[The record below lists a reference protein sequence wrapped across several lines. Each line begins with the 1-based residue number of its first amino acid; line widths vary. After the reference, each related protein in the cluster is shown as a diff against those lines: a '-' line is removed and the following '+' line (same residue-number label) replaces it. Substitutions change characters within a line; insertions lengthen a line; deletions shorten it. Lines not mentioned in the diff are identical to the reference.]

1 MSSVLSLK
9 IVHFITTKYLIMNI
23 DKILSE
29 LNLRVEIK
37 MQPLVKYFQDN
48 TEALHSELS
57 DKWSDF
63 QENGK
68 KQIVTEIVFEIIIEH
83 GVDLNNIK
91 TKSDFDIIS
100 PTIQILPEK
109 IITHI
114 ENIYHKEIKSIVFNG
129 KDRST
134 Y

>member
-57 DKWSDF
+57 YKWSDF

-114 ENIYHKEIKSIVFNG
+114 ENIYHKEIKSIIFNG
-129 KDRST
+129 KGCST

>member
-1 MSSVLSLK
+1 
-9 IVHFITTKYLIMNI
+9 MNI
-23 DKILSE
+23 DKTLSE
-29 LNLRVEIK
+29 LNSRVEIK

-91 TKSDFDIIS
+91 TKSDFDIIF